1 MQTPPPTDDAGPTSG
16 EQAPGQSE
24 PPRTPQAPVRLP
36 SKRWSA
42 LLVAAALAVGG
53 VVGAAFGPAPQAS
66 FAGGALNVARALP
79 LLLAAGRPAATTAA
93 TTTSTAPAETPARTA
108 TQSAPPT
115 TKTAATKTSESA
127 QPEEE
132 STKKESSGTGSKS
145 KLPVVKTVWLI
156 QLSGT
161 GFEAAEGAPASAP
174 YIDTE
179 LIPKSTFL
187 AKWSATSA
195 AAFATEAV
203 VTQTPAAGA
212 APPLFHTIVQPPC
225 PEGAAGASCAAETP
239 GALTAADEFLKATL
253 ATITPTA
260 LYREGG
266 VIVITFAD
274 VGIATQSELPA
285 GASTSTLTSTPPAGA
300 AILSPLAKAGRS
312 SVTFNPTSPKQ
323 SLEKLLG

>member
-1 MQTPPPTDDAGPTSG
+1 MQTPPTNDHGGTPEEPAGRQ
-16 EQAPGQSE
+16 EQTPR
-24 PPRTPQAPVRLP
+24 PPAPVRLP

-42 LLVAAALAVGG
+42 LLVAAALALGG

-66 FAGGALNVARALP
+66 FAGGALNLAKALP
-79 LLLAAGRPAATTAA
+79 LLLASGRQPAPTATTA
-93 TTTSTAPAETPARTA
+93 TTPAPETPLAAATSTTPTTRTA
-108 TQSAPPT
+108 ASKT
-115 TKTAATKTSESA
+115 TESA
-127 QPEEE
+127 QSEEKE
-132 STKKESSGTGSKS
+132 TAQKKGSGTTSKS
-145 KLPVVKTVWLI
+145 SLPVIKNVWLI

-179 LIPKSTFL
+179 LIPKSAFL
-187 AKWSATSA
+187 AKWSASSA
-195 AAFATEAV
+195 AALATEAV
-203 VTQTPAAGA
+203 VTQTPAAGT
-212 APPLFHTIVQPPC
+212 APPLLHSIVQPPC

-253 ATITPTA
+253 ASITGTA

-266 VIVITFAD
+266 LIVVTFAS

-285 GASTSTLTSTPPAGA
+285 GASTSTLSSTPPAGA
-300 AILSPLAKAGRS
+300 AVLSPLAKAGRPTL
-312 SVTFNPTSPKQ
+312 TFNPTSPKK